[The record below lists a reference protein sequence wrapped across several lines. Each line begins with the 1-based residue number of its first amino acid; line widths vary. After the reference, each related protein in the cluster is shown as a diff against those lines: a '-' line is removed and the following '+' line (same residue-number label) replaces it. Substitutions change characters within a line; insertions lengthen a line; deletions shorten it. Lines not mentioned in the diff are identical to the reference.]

1 MTTPDLDRRRTVVE
15 RSRERA
21 GTLLADALDAH
32 DPDARTF
39 DPWVID
45 PPRYFDDFFPES
57 LDEQL
62 DRWGGIAGA
71 VVVEDGE
78 VLCVDVGYKDRWET
92 PGGDVECGA
101 RPEGVPRD
109 DATARDAERPS
120 CRASGPEAREQ
131 TATNGSRERG
141 ETMAEAA
148 VREVKEETNLDVDL
162 TGVFYARHVDID
174 YGPPDPVRIPMV
186 VFTAKKV
193 GGRRAV
199 PAHKVPGGEPEIED
213 VRWFGPDELPEDLTD
228 RELIREYLE
237 SHQ

>member
-1 MTTPDLDRRRTVVE
+1 MVE

-109 DATARDAERPS
+109 DA
-120 CRASGPEAREQ
+120 

-228 RELIREYLE
+228 RELIHEYLE